1 MDSVH
6 DLGGKQGFGP
16 IDVDE
21 PEGPFHAEWE
31 GREWAM
37 SRVGA
42 GHPDWTIDWW
52 RHVRESIDPVD
63 YLTRPYFDSWA
74 QTDMAAYIDSGV
86 FTLDEIVAGKAKG
99 ERREPPP
106 ASNVRDVI
114 ALVAKA
120 ATRFDRPLDAP
131 PAYRVGDTV
140 LTRRSGASGH
150 TRLPQYARGRRGTI
164 HAHHGAH
171 VFPDM
176 SARGVEEAQH
186 LYSVTFE
193 AEELWPEALGRRDK
207 VFLDLWESYL
217 EPAG

>member
-1 MDSVH
+1 MDGVH

-21 PEGPFHAEWE
+21 PEEPFHAEWE

-37 SRVGA
+37 SRTGP
-42 GHPDWTIDWW
+42 GHPDWSIDWW
-52 RHVRESIDPVD
+52 RHIRELIVPVD
-63 YLTRPYFDSWA
+63 YLARPYFDSWV

-86 FTLDEIVAGKAKG
+86 LTLDEIVTGKPQG
-99 ERREPPP
+99 PRQEPPP
-106 ASNVRDVI
+106 AITVSEAVAR
-114 ALVAKA
+114 VAKGA
-120 ATRFDRPLDAP
+120 RRFDRESDAAP
-131 PAYRVGDTV
+131 VFRVGDKV
-140 LTRRSGASGH
+140 VTRKSMPLGH
-150 TRLPQYARGRRGTI
+150 NRLPQYVRGRTGTI

-176 SARGVEEAQH
+176 SARGVEEARH

-193 AEELWPEALGRRDK
+193 AAELWPEATGSRDR